1 MPDHKQGFDLWNS
14 TYSTYCVMSGTTSLV
29 AVPAVKHVGVRV
41 IGVRSVEE
49 VRKAELPGY

>member
-1 MPDHKQGFDLWNS
+1 
-14 TYSTYCVMSGTTSLV
+14 MSGTTSLV

>member
-29 AVPAVKHVGVRV
+29 AVPTVKHVGVRV